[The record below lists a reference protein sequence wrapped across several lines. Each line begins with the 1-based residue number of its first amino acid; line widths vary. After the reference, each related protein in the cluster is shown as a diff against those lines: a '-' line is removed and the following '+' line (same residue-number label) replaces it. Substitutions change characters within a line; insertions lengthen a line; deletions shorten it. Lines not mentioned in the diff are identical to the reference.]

1 MKQTGKTVETYGH
14 RTRLMVLGIIVA
26 GGLAPLILYWLFWG
40 RIPSVTPIPAKELL
54 RMTNSSAILV
64 DVRSSD
70 EFDSSHIDGA
80 QNWPLTEILAT
91 HSKSEVPEQFRDK
104 TLLLISNVGVAGRS
118 ATKHLVSTA
127 LEKVMN
133 VRGGIQE
140 WIGSVAG
147 PKGDVFDRWKTA
159 SGDIFEFPFRQSPRY
174 EQLLTVINGFVIK
187 PIHMVLS
194 LALVLVLWRSR
205 SADLAALRRGI
216 TFLFV
221 GENCCA
227 INYLFFN
234 HTSYFFEYLHSFGM
248 LLCFG
253 FVTYAVLEGM
263 DRRILMLSDP
273 ERKCAALSLCKECVK
288 YANIPC
294 GLKRTFF
301 LIIPASIIL
310 AFLPL
315 CADYHDTSYNT
326 VIFGTFYNYSYALVR
341 QQFEILYCPI
351 AAIAML
357 VISLLILFLRK
368 ENPLPPAKIA
378 FAAGIGPLGFGT
390 LRMILT
396 STYSHNLMWSD
407 FWEEATELLLVAGV
421 CVVLWIFRHRL
432 FRMVRA

>member
-1 MKQTGKTVETYGH
+1 MTEKEERAETHGH
-14 RTRLMVLGIIVA
+14 GTRLMTLCIIVA
-26 GGLAPLILYWLFWG
+26 GGLLPLILYWFFWG
-40 RIPSVTPIPAKELL
+40 RLPMVRPAQAKELL
-54 RMTNSSAILV
+54 RMTNSSAVLV
-64 DVRSSD
+64 DVRSMD

-80 QNWPLTEILAT
+80 QNWPLAKILAT
-91 HSKSEVPEQFRDK
+91 DSKDEVPEQFRDK

-147 PKGDVFDRWKTA
+147 PEGDVFDRWKTA
-159 SGDIFEFPFRQSPRY
+159 SGDIFEFPFRPLPWHV
-174 EQLLTVINGFVIK
+174 QLLAVISGFVIK
-187 PIHMVLS
+187 PSYTVLS
-194 LALVLVLWRSR
+194 FALIIVLWRSR
-205 SADLAALRRGI
+205 SCDLVALRRGMI
-216 TFLFV
+216 SFFV

-263 DRRILMLSDP
+263 DRRVLMLSDP
-273 ERKCAALSLCKECVK
+273 ERKCAALSLCKGCIK
-288 YANIPC
+288 YANAPC

-301 LIIPASIIL
+301 MIIPAFIVL
-310 AFLPL
+310 AFMPL
-315 CADYHDTSYNT
+315 CADCHDTSYNT
-326 VIFGTFYNYSYALVR
+326 MIFGTFYNYSDALVQ

-357 VISLLILFLRK
+357 VISLLILFLKK
-368 ENPLPPAKIA
+368 EDPLPPAKIA

-390 LRMILT
+390 LRMILI
-396 STYSHNLMWSD
+396 STYTHNLMWSG
-407 FWEEATELLLVAGV
+407 FWEEATELLFVAAV
-421 CVVLWIFRHRL
+421 CVVLWIFRHGL
-432 FRMVRA
+432 FRMTQT